1 MKSPETLQN
10 LGFSRYEITA
20 YLTLVA
26 NHPVNGSQLSRLS
39 AIPRAK
45 IYDVLRSLK
54 SKGAVAE
61 VGQGQYAP
69 LPPEE
74 LFNRLRH
81 NFETSIELLETK
93 IKAATD
99 TSRYDY
105 VWTLKGYNPAIEKAQ
120 AMIKGARKEIY
131 TRLFPQEGR
140 ALSASLQKAAKSGIE
155 IKYISMGTPTDRF
168 ELQVVH
174 PEADKIE
181 QDLGGRSFDLV
192 VDREEILVGM
202 FETGREDQAQV
213 NWAKNHWFVVA
224 TRDSLRHDF
233 FHYFLHKI
241 YEKKQRLTP
250 SEKKLY
256 QLIANDQ

>member
-1 MKSPETLQN
+1 MKIPEPLYN
-10 LGFSRYEITA
+10 LGFSKYEITA

-26 NHPVNGSQLSRLS
+26 NHPVNGSQLSRMS

-54 SKGAVAE
+54 GKGAVTE

-74 LFNRLRH
+74 LFSRLRH
-81 NFETSIELLETK
+81 NLETSIEHLENK
-93 IKAATD
+93 IKAAAD

-105 VWTLKGYNPAIEKAQ
+105 VWTLQGYTPAIEKAR
-120 AMIKGARKEIY
+120 AMIQGARQEIY

-140 ALSASLQKAAKSGIE
+140 ALSASLQKAAERGIK
-155 IKYISMGTPTDRF
+155 IKYISMGMPADRIG
-168 ELQVVH
+168 LQVVH
-174 PEADKIE
+174 PEADRIE
-181 QDLGGRSFDLV
+181 QHLGGRSFDLV
-192 VDREEILVGM
+192 VDREELLVGM
-202 FETGREDQAQV
+202 FETGQEDQAQV

-241 YEKKQRLTP
+241 YEEKQRLTP
-250 SEKKLY
+250 SDKTLY
-256 QLIANDQ
+256 RLIADDQ